1 MKKLVLRQALVS
13 VGLTAFA
20 AAALGQELRPAPGFW
35 VRTGAVIRSGYN
47 VQFTDSSAALPT
59 GSGNYANGFV
69 RPSVSTNSPYTWNW
83 GYQDASQVQGT
94 TVAYERFDSRP
105 RVGAL
110 ESGTQSSFGGELRA
124 GFEAFRFEVFD
135 RDVRFGLEAGYSYS
149 SLSASASGSVT
160 GNASY
165 TRGVYS
171 LIGPGGTPIIPPT
184 APYSGTFGGPGPVI
198 TLAPVSINT
207 LTGAGTSTVQF
218 GLDADIHTFKLGP
231 YFEMPLSRRWV
242 VGLSFGYCTVLP
254 DSEFT
259 IDEMTSYPGTDIPGS
274 TVKKTIRRS
283 DWQPGGYAELRV
295 NFEINRRVG
304 VYVAGEFQYNE
315 DLEFGGEG
323 RTARVDLGG
332 IYGASAGIRLSF

>member
-1 MKKLVLRQALVS
+1 
-13 VGLTAFA
+13 
-20 AAALGQELRPAPGFW
+20 
-35 VRTGAVIRSGYN
+35 
-47 VQFTDSSAALPT
+47 
-59 GSGNYANGFV
+59 
-69 RPSVSTNSPYTWNW
+69 
-83 GYQDASQVQGT
+83 
-94 TVAYERFDSRP
+94 
-105 RVGAL
+105 
-110 ESGTQSSFGGELRA
+110 
-124 GFEAFRFEVFD
+124 
-135 RDVRFGLEAGYSYS
+135 
-149 SLSASASGSVT
+149 
-160 GNASY
+160 
-165 TRGVYS
+165 
-171 LIGPGGTPIIPPT
+171 
-184 APYSGTFGGPGPVI
+184 VI
-198 TLAPVSINT
+198 TLAPVSMNT

-231 YFEMPLSRRWV
+231 YFELPLSRRWV

-323 RTARVDLGG
+323 RTAHVDLGG
-332 IYGASAGIRLSF
+332 IYGASAGVRLSF

>member
-1 MKKLVLRQALVS
+1 MKKLVLRQALAT

-20 AAALGQELRPAPGFW
+20 AAALGQELRPTPGFW
-35 VRTGAVIRSGYN
+35 VRTGAVVRSGYN

-59 GSGNYANGFV
+59 GAGNYANGFV
-69 RPSVSTNSPYTWNW
+69 LPSVSTNSPYTWNW

-94 TVAYERFDSRP
+94 TIAYERFDSRP

-171 LIGPGGTPIIPPT
+171 LVGPGGTPIIPPT
-184 APYSGTFGGPGPVI
+184 APYAGTFGGPGPVI
-198 TLAPVSINT
+198 PLAPVSMNT
-207 LTGAGTSTVQF
+207 LTGAGTSTAQF

-259 IDEMTSYPGTDIPGS
+259 IDEMTSYPGTAIPGL

-332 IYGASAGIRLSF
+332 IYGASAGVRLSF

>member
-1 MKKLVLRQALVS
+1 MKKLVLRQALAT

-20 AAALGQELRPAPGFW
+20 VAALGQELRPAPGFW

-59 GSGNYANGFV
+59 GAGNYANGFV
-69 RPSVSTNSPYTWNW
+69 LPSVSTNSPYTWNW

-94 TVAYERFDSRP
+94 TIAYERFDSRP

-110 ESGTQSSFGGELRA
+110 ESGGQSSFGGELRA

-184 APYSGTFGGPGPVI
+184 APYAGTFGGPGPVI

-231 YFEMPLSRRWV
+231 YFELPLSRRWV

-332 IYGASAGIRLSF
+332 IYGASAGVRLSF

>member
-1 MKKLVLRQALVS
+1 MKKLVLRQALAT

-59 GSGNYANGFV
+59 GAGNYANGFV
-69 RPSVSTNSPYTWNW
+69 LPSVSTNSPYTWNW
-83 GYQDASQVQGT
+83 GYQEASQIQGT
-94 TVAYERFDSRP
+94 TIAYERFDSRP

-124 GFEAFRFEVFD
+124 GFEAFRFEVFE

-149 SLSASASGSVT
+149 SLSASASGSVS

-184 APYSGTFGGPGPVI
+184 PPYAGTFGGPGPVI

-231 YFEMPLSRRWV
+231 YFELPLSRRWV

-259 IDEMTSYPGTDIPGS
+259 IDEVTSYPGTDIPGS
-274 TVKKTIRRS
+274 AVKRTIRRS

-315 DLEFGGEG
+315 DLEFGGAG

-332 IYGASAGIRLSF
+332 IYGASAGVRLSF

>member
-1 MKKLVLRQALVS
+1 MKKLVLRQALAT

-20 AAALGQELRPAPGFW
+20 AAGLGQELRPAPGFW

-59 GSGNYANGFV
+59 GEGNYANGFV
-69 RPSVSTNSPYTWNW
+69 LPSVSTNSPYTWNW

-94 TVAYERFDSRP
+94 TIAYERFDSRP

-124 GFEAFRFEVFD
+124 GFEAFRFEVFE

-184 APYSGTFGGPGPVI
+184 APYAGTFGGPGPVI
-198 TLAPVSINT
+198 TLAPLSINT

-231 YFEMPLSRRWV
+231 YFELPLSRRWV

-274 TVKKTIRRS
+274 TVRKTIRRS

-332 IYGASAGIRLSF
+332 IYGASAGVRLSF